1 MRIDPR
7 IGYPTQGPTKG
18 QPKSP
23 RPARGESTSASH
35 DDVDVSRI
43 GEDVKPYLEQAMQA
57 PEVRGSAVQA
67 AREALDQGELDTPE
81 AARRVAGILLED
93 GI

>member
-1 MRIDPR
+1 MRIDPK

-18 QPKSP
+18 QPKPS
-23 RPARGESTSASH
+23 RASKGEATSAGRG
-35 DDVDVSRI
+35 DVDVSRI
-43 GEDVKPYLEQAMQA
+43 GEDVKPYLEQAMQT
-57 PEVRGSAVQA
+57 PDVRASAVQA
-67 AREALDQGELDTPE
+67 AREALQQGQLDTPE